1 MCTNALGGDRNH
13 ACRPS
18 EFATVSD
25 ASRVFV
31 WDTKRR
37 HMLRTA
43 GLGPGNRGRSVGYSP
58 DGKHLA
64 VGRGPPPSS
73 STSRSTRS
81 LLACALARSRMLLL
95 SARDGGVRDWQ
106 GGMTNGGMSIMDG
119 TTLAFVKWVK
129 TFESAVADVKFSPD
143 GEYLAAA
150 SHDLFIDVFSVSK
163 GYTKLG
169 TPPAVRPSSRR
180 KRTIAPLGLL

>member
-1 MCTNALGGDRNH
+1 M
-13 ACRPS
+13 
-18 EFATVSD
+18 
-25 ASRVFV
+25 
-31 WDTKRR
+31 
-37 HMLRTA
+37 
-43 GLGPGNRGRSVGYSP
+43 GYSP

-64 VGRGPPPSS
+64 VGPAYLFITHSLPHRKR
-73 STSRSTRS
+73 SRSMSHGT
-81 LLACALARSRMLLL
+81 L
-95 SARDGGVRDWQ
+95 SAHAQHRGGGVRDWQ
-106 GGMTNGGMSIMDG
+106 VGMTNGGMSIMDG

-169 TPPAVRPSSRR
+169 TALACAEASSKSHDRPPGRCTCGTQGCRH
-180 KRTIAPLGLL
+180 